1 MEPRTP
7 ARRRVLA
14 RRWALAGIVLFAAGT
29 AFTARADEIR
39 FRSRDGA
46 QTGTVLEENGDT
58 VTVRFPRETIESIRH
73 ASGKPEAEARRA
85 PASGLEERVRDLERK
100 VGALP
105 ASGSP
110 APGREEAG
118 GVEGV
123 IRWKDL
129 PLSRGR
135 VMIVPAKS
143 AGLPPRESREKA
155 KAGIAGAPFGGKDDK
170 YETETDDAGRYRFER
185 VLPGEYLF
193 YWMPNPETG
202 WIRRLRDK
210 PDIEVVAG
218 GVSVLNIP
226 AEKK

>member
-7 ARRRVLA
+7 VRPRAPA
-14 RRWALAGIVLFAAGT
+14 RRWALAGIVLFAAWT

-46 QTGTVLEENGDT
+46 QAGTVLEENGGS
-58 VTVRFPRETIESIRH
+58 VTVRFPREAIESIQRTT
-73 ASGKPEAEARRA
+73 GIPEEETKRE
-85 PASGLEERVRDLERK
+85 PAHGLEERVRDLERK

-105 ASGSP
+105 ASAFP
-110 APGREEAG
+110 APVMEAAG
-118 GVEGV
+118 GVEGI
-123 IRWKDL
+123 IRWKDR

-135 VMIVPAKS
+135 VMIVSAKV
-143 AGLPPRESREKA
+143 AGPS
-155 KAGIAGAPFGGKDDK
+155 GGGKVDRL
-170 YETETDDAGRYRFER
+170 ETETDAAGRYRFER
-185 VLPGEYLF
+185 VPPGEYLF

-210 PDIEVVAG
+210 PDLEVVAS
-218 GVSVLNIP
+218 GVAVLNIP

>member
-7 ARRRVLA
+7 ARPRVPA
-14 RRWALAGIVLFAAGT
+14 RRWALAGIVLFAAWT
-29 AFTARADEIR
+29 AFTAQADEIR

-46 QTGTVLEENGDT
+46 QTGTVLEENGET
-58 VTVRFPRETIESIRH
+58 VTVCFPREAIESIRRT
-73 ASGKPEAEARRA
+73 SGKPEEEAKREPA
-85 PASGLEERVRDLERK
+85 PGLEERVRDLERK

-105 ASGSP
+105 ASGFP

-123 IRWKDL
+123 IRWKDR

-135 VMIVPAKS
+135 VMIVPAKV
-143 AGLPPRESREKA
+143 AGLPPESREKA
-155 KAGIAGAPFGGKDDK
+155 KAGVAGAPGGGKDDK
-170 YETETDDAGRYRFER
+170 LETVTDAAGRYRFER
-185 VLPGEYLF
+185 EPPGEYLF

-210 PDIEVVAG
+210 PDLEVVAG
-218 GVSVLNIP
+218 GVAVLNIP